1 MKAEQKATT
10 GKRELSRIEV
20 VGLAMVTLMMV
31 ALFAFPDHLS
41 GVFKAMFDK
50 VHTSVVPVFLTG
62 SVGMAIIVSVM
73 TGRIL
78 ERLGFTDALMRLFVG
93 VMGKMGINSAV
104 VIPGIYNILGDIN
117 AAGRIT
123 GPILKKA
130 GATKDEQK
138 MAVCTMVQSQQSFST
153 FMLGLLCLTTAG
165 IKAFP
170 LILITVFAP
179 LLIVPFIL
187 KLTIYRNTKS
197 VKLDDLPSFTPK
209 TAALPTIFGAAK
221 EGAEVLFL
229 IIIPA
234 VSAIFALIGALE
246 YMHIWPVINTGLTKM
261 LEFLSI
267 DPASG
272 IVSIMASPT
281 LAMAQLVNTAASL
294 DPRLVVGSFVLAAS
308 GFPLS
313 VILGQIPAI
322 WAASSDLTEK
332 EALNAALLGAVMRLA
347 TAGIIA
353 YVLTPILL

>member
-1 MKAEQKATT
+1 MKTTAT
-10 GKRELSRIEV
+10 GKRELSRIEMVGMGMV
-20 VGLAMVTLMMV
+20 VLFLV
-31 ALFAFPDHLS
+31 ALFAFPGNLS
-41 GVFKAMFDK
+41 GVFQAMFDK
-50 VHTSVVPVFLTG
+50 VHKSVVPVFLSGT
-62 SVGMAIIVSVM
+62 VGMAIIVSVM

-93 VMGKMGINSAV
+93 IMGKLGINSAV

-153 FMLGLLCLTTAG
+153 FMLGLLCLTNSG

-170 LILITVFAP
+170 LIILTVFGP
-179 LLIVPFIL
+179 LFIVPLIL
-187 KLTIYRNTKS
+187 KLTIYRDTKP
-197 VKLDDLPSFTPK
+197 VKLDELPRFTPQ
-209 TAALPTIFGAAK
+209 TPALSTIFGAAK

-234 VSAIFALIGALE
+234 AAAVFAMIGALE
-246 YMHIWPVINTGLTKM
+246 YLHIWPYINSGLTKM
-261 LEFLSI
+261 LEFLAI

-272 IVSIMASPT
+272 ITSIMISPT
-281 LAMAQLVNTAASL
+281 LAMAQLTEYAATI
-294 DPRLVVGSFVLAAS
+294 DPRWVVGAFVLAAS
-308 GFPLS
+308 GFPFS
-313 VILGQIPAI
+313 VIFGQIPAI
-322 WAASSDLTEK
+322 WAASSDLTER
-332 EALNAALLGAVMRLA
+332 EAMNAAILGAVMRLV
-347 TAGIIA
+347 TAGVIA